1 MFTVAETEGSTASA
15 VSLTPLGGCTST
27 RGKADTA
34 QEAAL
39 LVDKCLFFFLLLFR
53 AVESWLLAT

>member
-39 LVDKCLFFFLLLFR
+39 LVDKCLFFFLSIG
-53 AVESWLLAT
+53 EKNSKI